1 MAPRTV
7 DVMPRDFDPDA
18 IYHLTVRGSNK
29 RDIVE
34 TDLDRTIWIQLVGA
48 QAIARGWIVYA
59 YCLMTN
65 HYHLVLLAPQ
75 NDISA
80 GMQRINTDFSRRV
93 NALHGES
100 AHRLKNR
107 FGAKLVRDEAHLLQ
121 VIRYVDL
128 NPVRAGME
136 PFPEDHRWSSF
147 RALAGLEEAQSFLA
161 VEETLS
167 LYGSSPACGRTA
179 YRRYVHEALGLWIPN
194 PWADESEPV
203 LTIA

>member
-1 MAPRTV
+1 
-7 DVMPRDFDPDA
+7 MPRDFDPGA

-34 TDLDRTIWIQLVGA
+34 TDLDCTIWIQLVGA
-48 QAIARGWIVYA
+48 QAVTRGWVVYA

-65 HYHLVLLAPQ
+65 HYHLVLVAPH

-107 FGAKLVRDEAHLLQ
+107 FGAKHVRDESHLLQ
-121 VIRYVDL
+121 VVRYVDL
-128 NPVRAGME
+128 NPVRAGMKA
-136 PFPEDHRWSSF
+136 FPEDHRWSSY
-147 RALAGLEEAQSFLA
+147 RALGGLDPAPSFLA
-161 VEETLS
+161 VDETLM
-167 LYGSSPACGRTA
+167 LYGSDRQRGRES
-179 YRRYVHEALGLWIPN
+179 YCEYVREALGRRIPS
-194 PWADESEPV
+194 PWTDENLREPAAV
-203 LTIA
+203 

>member
-1 MAPRTV
+1 VPRE
-7 DVMPRDFDPDA
+7 FDPEA

-48 QAIARGWIVYA
+48 QAVMRGWIVYA

-65 HYHLVLLAPQ
+65 HYHLVLLAPD

-80 GMQRINTDFSRRV
+80 GMQRINGDFSRRV

-107 FGAKLVRDEAHLLQ
+107 FGAKHVRDDAHLLQ
-121 VIRYVDL
+121 VVRYVDL

-136 PFPEDHRWSSF
+136 AFPEDHRWSSY
-147 RALAGLEEAQSFLA
+147 RALAGLDPAPTFLA
-161 VEETLS
+161 VDETLA
-167 LYGSSPACGRTA
+167 LFGSDRRRGREA
-179 YRRYVHEALGLWIPN
+179 YRTYVHEALGRPIPN
-194 PWADESEPV
+194 PWTVGRPLRLV
-203 LTIA
+203 TV

>member
-1 MAPRTV
+1 
-7 DVMPRDFDPDA
+7 MPRDFGPDS

-48 QAIARGWIVYA
+48 QAIARSWIVYA

-65 HYHLVLLAPQ
+65 HYHLVLLAPD

-107 FGAKLVRDEAHLLQ
+107 FGAKQVRNEAHLLQ
-121 VIRYVDL
+121 VVRYVDL
-128 NPVRAGME
+128 NPVRAGLE
-136 PFPEDHRWSSF
+136 AFPEDHRWSSF
-147 RALAGLEEAQSFLA
+147 RALVGLQPAQSFLA
-161 VEETLS
+161 VEETLA
-167 LYGSSPACGRTA
+167 LYGSSPERGRRA
-179 YRRYVHEALGLWIPN
+179 YCEYVREALGRWVPN
-194 PWADESEPV
+194 PWTEESRTLV
-203 LTIA
+203 TV